1 MRPRLRRAGL
11 SALLLA
17 SLFLLAETA
26 FYGDLD
32 ADGVLRESLFL
43 PLGALLAGLGVS
55 LLLCAATTARRRP

>member
-11 SALLLA
+11 STLLPAGLC
-17 SLFLLAETA
+17 LLAETA

-43 PLGALLAGLGVS
+43 PLGAFLAGLGV
-55 LLLCAATTARRRP
+55 LLLLAATTARRHP